1 MCSMKFNWM
10 VSLVIICQSV
20 GKAASCCCIYIP
32 SLMALCPGRP
42 GSAGTR
48 KVPIWILLKQETV
61 SGSGISWAICK
72 SAPRSRQITTPARH
86 HSVFYRPDALPAAQ
100 PTASKHWREQQI
112 WQQQLIIYYHTL
124 ILSLAILCPRVG
136 CTHYHTA
143 WNKYKNVFKSV
154 NVTLSATAYL
164 H

>member
-1 MCSMKFNWM
+1 MSVSCGNVSVLFYSRIFLSELFVMCSMKFNWM

-48 KVPIWILLKQETV
+48 KVPIWILLKQKTV

-72 SAPRSRQITTPARH
+72 SAPRSSTPPLSFFTRRMPFLPPNQQRQSTE
-86 HSVFYRPDALPAAQ
+86 AA
-100 PTASKHWREQQI
+100 AVYI
-112 WQQQLIIYYHTL
+112 
-124 ILSLAILCPRVG
+124 G
-136 CTHYHTA
+136 
-143 WNKYKNVFKSV
+143 
-154 NVTLSATAYL
+154 
-164 H
+164 